1 MANWDDLFIYESGAL
16 LDREAVMK
24 FAYLTSDLNTIHI
37 IDGDAQALGFE
48 RSICHGMLVAAFIS
62 PALTDCFGEGTV
74 YVDQHVK
81 FIKPVLVDSYILV
94 RLQNP
99 VVNAKGRIELQ
110 TNVAIENVKRRG
122 GVNHKTYELALIGEA
137 EIIPGKKNYEVQKGS
152 VST

>member
-1 MANWDDLFIYESGAL
+1 MANWDDPFVHESGAM
-16 LDREAVMK
+16 LDRDAVLK
-24 FAYLTSDLNTIHI
+24 FAYLTNDLNTIHF
-37 IDGDAQALGFE
+37 IDADAQALGFE
-48 RSICHGMLVAAFIS
+48 RAICHGMLVASFIS
-62 PALTDCFGEGTV
+62 TALSDCFGEGTV

-137 EIIPGKKNYEVQKGS
+137 EIIPGKKNYEVQKAPI
-152 VST
+152 ST